1 MNFSEI
7 ANSRQSCRNYDPE
20 KIVEDEK
27 LQKILDSARLSPS
40 ACNSQP
46 YHITVC
52 KGYYAKKLAE
62 TTKGAGLNKFTDN
75 VPIFLVLSEMPYNTT
90 SKIGSIVKGNDY
102 RSIDIGILSAYITA
116 EAAAQG
122 LGSCILGWFD
132 NKKIK
137 KLCALSGDCR
147 LIIAIGYPAEGD
159 KLRKKIRKNKDGL
172 VTVLG

>member
-1 MNFSEI
+1 MNFSGI
-7 ANSRQSCRNYDPE
+7 ANNRQSCRNYDPE
-20 KIVEDEK
+20 KLVEEEK

-52 KGYYAKKLAE
+52 KGEFAKKLAE
-62 TTKGAGLNKFTDN
+62 TTKGVGINKFTDN
-75 VPIFLVLSEMPYNTT
+75 VPIFFVLSQMPYNTT
-90 SKIGSIVKGNDY
+90 SKIGSVIKNNDY

-116 EAAAQG
+116 EATAQG

-132 NKKIK
+132 NKKVK
-137 KLCALSGDCR
+137 KLCSLSGDCK

-159 KLRKKIRKNKDGL
+159 KLRKKVRKEKEEL
-172 VTVLG
+172 VTVLE